1 MSARTR
7 PSRRE
12 FLTTSARISGGL
24 VVGFIL
30 PGMKRFAAFQGLQAG
45 GRFAPN
51 AFVHVGSDD
60 CVTILLA
67 HSEMGQGIWTSLPM
81 LVAEELDAD
90 WSKIKVAHAKAAPVY
105 AHTTVGLQMTGGSTT
120 TLSEF
125 DRYRQAGATARALLV
140 QAAAQR
146 FGVKPADCR
155 TESGAVTAGNHR
167 ARYGELAAAAAKL
180 PPLEA
185 VTLKD
190 PKDWK
195 LIGKPTKR
203 LDTPEKTTGRA
214 QFGIDVRFPGLLTAV
229 VARPPVFGATV
240 KSFDAG
246 AASAVP
252 GVRTVV
258 QVPTGVAV
266 VADHF
271 WAAKL
276 GRDALKID
284 WELGPNA
291 ILDSTALRDQF
302 RQLANTPGAVAA
314 EAGNASDG
322 LGRAVKTIEAE
333 YAVPYLAH
341 APMEP
346 ENCTVRLGRQKCEI
360 WAGTQFQGMDQQI
373 AARITGLKPEQV
385 DIHTTFLGGG
395 FGRRANFTSDFVA
408 EAVEVAKAAKAPVK
422 TVWTREDDVR
432 GGYYRSAFLH
442 RARIGLGADGQ
453 PLAWQ
458 HTMVGQSILIGTPFE
473 KAAVKNGIDST
484 SVEGL
489 ADSPY
494 LKEIPNH
501 RVELHSPRTG
511 IPVLWWRS
519 VGNSHTAFVV
529 ETLIDELA
537 QAADKD
543 PVEYRRALLKNS
555 PRHLGVL
562 NLAVEKAGWGGD
574 ERAPEGRAR
583 GVAVHAA
590 FGSFAAQV
598 AEVSVENGR
607 IRVHRVVC
615 AIDCGT
621 VVNPETIAAQ
631 MESGIAFGLSAA
643 LYGALHFKDGRV
655 QESNYHDYRV
665 LRLNE
670 MPVVEVHIVP
680 STEKPGGVGEVAVP
694 HVAPAV
700 ANAVAILTGQRLHEL
715 PLRVH
720 G

>member
-12 FLTTSARISGGL
+12 FLKTSARISGSL
-24 VVGFIL
+24 VVGFVL
-30 PGMKRFAAFQGLQAG
+30 PGISRFAASQGLQAG

-51 AFVHVGSDD
+51 AFVRVGSDD
-60 CVTILLA
+60 SVTILLA

-81 LVAEELDAD
+81 LIAEELDAD

-105 AHTTVGLQMTGGSTT
+105 AHTAVGLQMTGGSTT

-146 FGVKPADCR
+146 FGVKPVDCR
-155 TESGAVTAGNHR
+155 TESGVVIAGNHR

-185 VTLKD
+185 VTLKA

-195 LIGKPTKR
+195 LIGKPMKR
-203 LDTPEKTTGRA
+203 LDTPEKITGRA

-246 AASAVP
+246 AARSVP
-252 GVRTVV
+252 GVRMVV

-284 WELGPNA
+284 WDLGPNA
-291 ILDSTALRDQF
+291 SLDSAALRQEF
-302 RQLANTPGAVAA
+302 RQLATTPGAVAA

-346 ENCTVRLGRQKCEI
+346 ENCTVRLGRGKCEI

-373 AARITGLKPEQV
+373 AARITGLTPDRV

-408 EAVEVAKAAKAPVK
+408 EAVQVAKAANAPVK

-453 PLAWQ
+453 PLAWH
-458 HTMVGQSILIGTPFE
+458 HTVVGQSILIGAVFE

-489 ADSPY
+489 TDSPY

-562 NLAVEKAGWGGD
+562 NLAVEKAGWD

-598 AEVSVENGR
+598 AEASVENGR

-615 AIDCGT
+615 AIDCGI
-621 VVNPETIAAQ
+621 VVNPETIVAQ

-643 LYGALHFKDGRV
+643 LYSALHFKDGRV

-694 HVAPAV
+694 HIAPAV
-700 ANAVAILTGQRLHEL
+700 ANAVARLTGQRLREL
-715 PLRVH
+715 PLRLQA
-720 G
+720 

>member
-1 MSARTR
+1 MTDVT
-7 PSRRE
+7 PPTRRE
-12 FLTTSARISGGL
+12 FLKTSMLMSGSL
-24 VVGFIL
+24 VVAFVL
-30 PGMKRFAAFQGLQAG
+30 PGANRLMALQEPQAG
-45 GRFAPN
+45 GPFIPN
-51 AFVHVGSDD
+51 AFVRVGSDD
-60 CVTILLA
+60 SVTILLA

-90 WSKIKVAHAKAAPVY
+90 WSKIKVEHARAAPVY
-105 AHTTVGLQMTGGSTT
+105 AHTAIGLQMTGGSTT

-155 TESGAVTAGNHR
+155 TENGVVIAGKQR
-167 ARYGELAAAAAKL
+167 ARYGELAGAAAKL
-180 PPLEA
+180 PPLKE
-185 VTLKD
+185 VSLKD
-190 PKDWK
+190 PKEWK
-195 LIGKPTKR
+195 LIGKPMKR
-203 LDTPEKTTGRA
+203 LDTPEKITGRA
-214 QFGIDVRFPGLLTAV
+214 QFGIDVRFPGMLTAV
-229 VARPPVFGATV
+229 VARPPVFGGTV

-246 AASAVP
+246 AAKAVP
-252 GVRTVV
+252 GVRKVV

-284 WELGPNA
+284 WDLGPNA
-291 ILDSTALRDQF
+291 SLDSAALREQF
-302 RQLANTPGAVAA
+302 RQLAGTAGATAA
-314 EAGNASDG
+314 EAGSVTEG
-322 LGRAVKTIEAE
+322 LRKAAKTIAAE
-333 YAVPYLAH
+333 YAFPYLAH

-346 ENCTVRLGRQKCEI
+346 ENCTVRITRGKCEI

-395 FGRRANFTSDFVA
+395 FGRRANFQSDFVA
-408 EAVEVAKAAKAPVK
+408 EAVQVAKAASAPVK

-442 RARIGLGADGQ
+442 RARIGLGADGL
-453 PLAWQ
+453 PVAWL
-458 HTMVGQSILIGTPFE
+458 HSVVGQSNLIGTPFE
-473 KAAVKNGIDST
+473 KLAVKDGIDPT

-494 LKEIPNH
+494 LKETPHH
-501 RVELHSPRTG
+501 RVDLHSPRTG

-537 QAADKD
+537 QAARKD
-543 PVEYRRALLKNS
+543 PVEYRRLLLKRY

-562 NLAVEKAGWGGD
+562 NLAVEKAGWG
-574 ERAPEGRAR
+574 RRPPARHAR
-583 GVAVHAA
+583 GVAVHSA

-598 AEVSVENGR
+598 AEVSIESDR

-615 AIDCGT
+615 AIDCGI
-621 VVNPETIAAQ
+621 VINPETIAAQ

-643 LYGALHFKDGRV
+643 LHGALHFKDGRV
-655 QESNYHDYRV
+655 QESNFHDYRV

-670 MPVVEVHIVP
+670 MPVVEVHIVR

-694 HVAPAV
+694 HIAPAV
-700 ANAVAILTGQRLHEL
+700 ANAVAQLTGRRLREL
-715 PLRVH
+715 PLRLNA
-720 G
+720 

>member
-12 FLTTSARISGGL
+12 FLKTSARISGGL
-24 VVGFIL
+24 VVGFVL
-30 PGMKRFAAFQGLQAG
+30 PGIGRFAAFQGLQAG

-51 AFVHVGSDD
+51 AFVRVGTDD
-60 CVTILLA
+60 SVTILLA

-125 DRYRQAGATARALLV
+125 DRYRQAGATARTLLV
-140 QAAAQR
+140 RAAAQR

-155 TESGAVTAGNHR
+155 TESGVVIAGNHR

-180 PPLEA
+180 PPLGA

-195 LIGKPTKR
+195 LIGKATKR
-203 LDTPEKTTGRA
+203 LDTPEKITGRA
-214 QFGIDVRFPGLLTAV
+214 QFGIDVRFPGLLTAM
-229 VARPPVFGATV
+229 VAHAPVFGATV

-246 AASAVP
+246 AARAVP

-258 QVPTGVAV
+258 QVATGVAV

-284 WELGPNA
+284 WDLGPNA
-291 ILDSTALRDQF
+291 SLDSTALREQF
-302 RQLANTPGAVAA
+302 RRLATTPGAVAA
-314 EAGNASDG
+314 VAGDTSDA

-333 YAVPYLAH
+333 YAVPHLAH

-346 ENCTVRLGRQKCEI
+346 ENCTVRLGRGKCEI

-458 HTMVGQSILIGTPFE
+458 HTVVGQSILIGTVFE

-501 RVELHSPRTG
+501 RVELHSPTTG

-562 NLAVEKAGWGGD
+562 NLAVEKAGWN

-598 AEVSVENGR
+598 AEASVENGR

-621 VVNPETIAAQ
+621 VVNPETITAQ

-643 LYGALHFKDGRV
+643 LYSALHFKDGRV

-670 MPVVEVHIVP
+670 MPVVEVHIVQ

-694 HVAPAV
+694 HIAPAV
-700 ANAVAILTGQRLHEL
+700 ANAVARLTGQRLREL
-715 PLRVH
+715 PLRLQA
-720 G
+720 

>member
-1 MSARTR
+1 MSAGIR

-12 FLTTSARISGGL
+12 FLKTSARVSGGL
-24 VVGFIL
+24 VVGFVL
-30 PGMKRFAAFQGLQAG
+30 PGIGRFAAVEGLQAG

-51 AFVHVGSDD
+51 AFVRVGSDD
-60 CVTILLA
+60 SVTILLA

-90 WSKIKVAHAKAAPVY
+90 WSTIRVAHAKAAPEY

-155 TESGAVTAGNHR
+155 TESGVVIAGNQR
-167 ARYGELAAAAAKL
+167 ARYGQLAAAAATL
-180 PPLEA
+180 PPLKA

-190 PKDWK
+190 PKEWK

-203 LDTPEKTTGRA
+203 LDTPEKITGRA

-229 VARPPVFGATV
+229 VAHAPVFGATV
-240 KSFDAG
+240 KSFDAR
-246 AASAVP
+246 AARGVP

-284 WELGPNA
+284 WDLGPNA
-291 ILDSTALRDQF
+291 SLDSAALREQF
-302 RQLANTPGAVAA
+302 RQLAATPGAVAA
-314 EAGNASDG
+314 EAGNASEG

-346 ENCTVRLGRQKCEI
+346 ENCTVRLGRGKCEI

-408 EAVEVAKAAKAPVK
+408 EAVQVAKAAKAPVK

-453 PLAWQ
+453 PVAWQ
-458 HTMVGQSILIGTPFE
+458 HIVVGQSILIGTVFE
-473 KAAVKNGIDST
+473 QAAVKNGIDST

-501 RVELHSPRTG
+501 RIELHSPRTG

-543 PVEYRRALLKNS
+543 PVEYRRALLKDS

-562 NLAVEKAGWGGD
+562 NLAVAKAGWG

-598 AEVSVENGR
+598 AEASVENGH

-631 MESGIAFGLSAA
+631 VESGIAFGLSAA
-643 LYGALHFKDGRV
+643 LHSALHFKDGRV

-680 STEKPGGVGEVAVP
+680 SAEKPGGVGEVAVP
-694 HVAPAV
+694 HIAPAV
-700 ANAVAILTGQRLHEL
+700 ANAVARLTGQRLREL
-715 PLRVH
+715 PLRLPA
-720 G
+720 

>member
-1 MSARTR
+1 VSPRTR

-12 FLTTSARISGGL
+12 FLETSARISGGL
-24 VVGFIL
+24 VVGFLL
-30 PGMKRFAAFQGLQAG
+30 PGISRFAAVPGLQAG

-51 AFVHVGSDD
+51 AFVRVGSDD
-60 CVTILLA
+60 SVTILLA

-90 WSKIKVAHAKAAPVY
+90 WSKIKVAHAKAAPAY

-125 DRYRQAGATARALLV
+125 DRYRQAGATARTLLV

-155 TESGAVTAGNHR
+155 TENGVVIAGNLR

-180 PPLEA
+180 PPLAA

-190 PKDWK
+190 PKDWT
-195 LIGKPTKR
+195 LIGKPMKR
-203 LDTPEKTTGRA
+203 LDTPEKITGRA

-246 AASAVP
+246 TARAVP

-284 WELGPNA
+284 WDLGPNA
-291 ILDSTALRDQF
+291 SLDSTALREQF
-302 RQLANTPGAVAA
+302 RQLATTPGAVAA
-314 EAGNASDG
+314 EAGDTSDA
-322 LGRAVKTIEAE
+322 LGKAPKIIEAE

-346 ENCTVRLGRQKCEI
+346 ENCTVRLGRGTCEI

-373 AARITGLKPEQV
+373 AAGITGLKPEQV

-408 EAVEVAKAAKAPVK
+408 EAVHVAKAAKAPVK

-458 HTMVGQSILIGTPFE
+458 HTVVGQSILIGTLFE
-473 KAAVKNGIDST
+473 QAAVKNGIDST

-501 RVELHSPRTG
+501 RVELHSPKTG

-562 NLAVEKAGWGGD
+562 NLAVEKAGWD
-574 ERAPEGRAR
+574 RRLPEGRAR
-583 GVAVHAA
+583 GIAVHAA

-598 AEVSVENGR
+598 AEASIENGR

-621 VVNPETIAAQ
+621 VINPETIAAQ

-643 LYGALHFKDGRV
+643 LHSALHFKDGRV

-694 HVAPAV
+694 HIAPAV
-700 ANAVAILTGQRLHEL
+700 ANAVARLTGQRLREL
-715 PLRVH
+715 PLRLPA
-720 G
+720 